1 MPGAADAQFEARHFV
16 SLPNEFDIEVAQG
29 KLVGRLGDEG
39 IFGRVPE
46 LDDEAVLDLFFQ
58 PGDFIQPETND

>member
-1 MPGAADAQFEARHFV
+1 VTGAADAQFEARHFF

-29 KLVGRLGDEG
+29 KLVRSLSDEG
-39 IFGRVPE
+39 ILRRVPE

-58 PGDFIQPETND
+58 PGDFIQPETTN